1 MDRGGTWMRVTRRTL
16 NNDTAG
22 RSRASSRV
30 PLSCIVVNDELTRR
44 PARVADLA
52 SETRVLLRL
61 ADTMAR
67 APDRILQELVENLCE
82 LCHAGSTGISVL
94 DPPDDAH
101 EARFRWIATA
111 GQFKQYAG
119 HTMPRYESPCGAVL
133 DANTMLLM
141 SDPARH
147 YPGIETLSEPVTEA
161 LLFPFH
167 RDDRAVG
174 TIWIVSHSPERTFD
188 QEDVRL
194 AQDLARFATA
204 AVHACAQAQT
214 HAVLE
219 AGARAAT
226 ERQLMEM
233 AEINRQI
240 READKGKT
248 ESLATLGHELR
259 NIIGPLA
266 HAVALLQKSGDP
278 DVQRRSREIME
289 RQTEHLRRMIEDV
302 LDSSRFACGK
312 LRVETAPL
320 DLNVVISQAVD
331 IAAERI
337 VQSGQTIEMI
347 LSPTPLIVEGD
358 SQRLHQVV
366 TNLLDNAA
374 KYGRPGCPVAITV
387 DSPEGYARVRVRDRG
402 IGIDQQMLPRIF
414 DLFVQTDQSLNRSQ
428 GGLGIGLALVRR
440 LVELHGGRVEAR
452 SDGPGT
458 GSEFTVCLPLW
469 QPVSRPC
476 QN

>member
-1 MDRGGTWMRVTRRTL
+1 L
-16 NNDTAG
+16 NNDIAG
-22 RSRASSRV
+22 MSGHSARV
-30 PLSCIVVNDELTRR
+30 PLSCVVVNDELSSR
-44 PARVADLA
+44 PARVPDLA

-82 LCHAGSTGISVL
+82 LCRAGSTGISIL
-94 DPPDDAH
+94 DPPDEAH

-111 GQFKQYAG
+111 GQFKDYAG
-119 HTMPRYESPCGAVL
+119 HTMPRHKSPCGAVL

-147 YPGIETLSEPVTEA
+147 YPDIETLSEPVTEA

-174 TIWIVSHSPERTFD
+174 TIWVVSHSPQHKFD

-194 AQDLARFATA
+194 VQDLERFAAA
-204 AVHACAQAQT
+204 AVHACAQAQA
-214 HAVLE
+214 HAILE
-219 AGARAAT
+219 ASARAAA

-233 AEINRQI
+233 AEMNRQI

-266 HAVALLQKSGDP
+266 HAVAVLQKSDDP
-278 DVQRRSREIME
+278 EVQRRSREIMD
-289 RQTEHLRRMIEDV
+289 RQTKHLLRMIEDV

-312 LRVETAPL
+312 LRVETTPL
-320 DLNVVISQAVD
+320 DLNLVISQAVE
-331 IAAERI
+331 IATERML
-337 VQSGQTIEMI
+337 QSGQRIEMT
-347 LSPTPLIVEGD
+347 LSPAPLIVEAD
-358 SQRLHQVV
+358 NQRLHQVF

-374 KYGRPGCPVAITV
+374 KYGRAGCPVAITV
-387 DSPEGYARVRVRDRG
+387 DSQDGHARVRIRDQG

-414 DLFVQTDQSLNRSQ
+414 DLFVQTNQSLNRSQ
-428 GGLGIGLALVRR
+428 GGLGIGLALVRH
-440 LVELHGGRVEAR
+440 LVELHGGRVEVR
-452 SDGPGT
+452 SNGPGT
-458 GSEFTVCLPLW
+458 GSEFSVCLPLRHP
-469 QPVSRPC
+469 QALCPQCV
-476 QN
+476 